1 LDVGELVDFC
11 GAPVGSI
18 TSGLTGDLVGLTGKF
33 VGGLTGEFV
42 GGLTGEFVGG
52 LTGAFVGGLTG
63 AIVRGFTGASVGR
76 GPFNKFG

>member
-18 TSGLTGDLVGLTGKF
+18 TSGGTGDLV
-33 VGGLTGEFV
+33 
-42 GGLTGEFVGG
+42 GLTGEFVGG